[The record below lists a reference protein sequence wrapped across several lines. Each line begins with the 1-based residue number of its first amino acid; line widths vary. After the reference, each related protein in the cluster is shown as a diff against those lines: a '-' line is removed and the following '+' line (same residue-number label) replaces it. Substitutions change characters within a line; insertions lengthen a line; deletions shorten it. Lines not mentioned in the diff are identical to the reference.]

1 MTAAQLAVSA
11 WEYELHPEVW
21 LLIAAIIG
29 LGIYSARSI
38 GPLVV
43 PAGEPVISIAQKRFF
58 IAGVGLLWFAA
69 DWPMHDIA
77 EEHLYFVHMLQHLL
91 ISFIVPPL
99 LLLAMPAWLARLL
112 ILDDGRPQ
120 RILRRF
126 TRPLV
131 AGVIFNA
138 LQILTHWGEIVRI
151 SSENGAFH

>member
-58 IAGVGLLWFAA
+58 IAGVGLLWLAA

-77 EEHLYFVHMLQHLL
+77 EEHLYFVHM
-91 ISFIVPPL
+91 F
-99 LLLAMPAWLARLL
+99 AAPADQLHRAAPALARHA
-112 ILDDGRPQ
+112 G
-120 RILRRF
+120 
-126 TRPLV
+126 V
-131 AGVIFNA
+131 AGPPA
-138 LQILTHWGEIVRI
+138 HPR
-151 SSENGAFH
+151 